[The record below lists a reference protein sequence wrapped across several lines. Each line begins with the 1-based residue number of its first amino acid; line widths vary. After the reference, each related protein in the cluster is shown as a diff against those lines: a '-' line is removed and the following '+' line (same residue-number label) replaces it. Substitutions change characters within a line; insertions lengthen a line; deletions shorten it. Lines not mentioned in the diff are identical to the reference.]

1 MYSCTIITVQQSLA
15 VQLTVQLAVQL
26 TVHKCATLAVQLYMQ
41 LCITVPGAHDGRGW
55 MEKPTNLHISFP
67 KLDIY
72 LQILLTFWH
81 IFHGFK
87 QFLGGYWK
95 HQLKA

>member
-1 MYSCTIITVQQSLA
+1 MQPPIA
-15 VQLTVQLAVQL
+15 V
-26 TVHKCATLAVQLYMQ
+26 Q

-67 KLDIY
+67 KLDTY

-95 HQLKA
+95 HQLKALTFGDSRPFLTRYGYFYIKILVCR